1 MDDLNNPFAR
11 LHEQLVIARAQSGGT
26 YVLRVVATAL
36 GVPHTNV
43 LGLAEALSDFYENI
57 QQCRRLAEK
66 FIPGDR
72 EKFIAPLNRV
82 EGLFKSLD
90 LNAQWASY
98 SGNLDDTTML
108 ALEFGIY
115 AMSQF
120 HPAASSEKSG
130 QINGFVQ
137 KLNKL
142 LEECLVSEISPE
154 LKKVFVRHLEA
165 IRAAILNFLVEGSA
179 ELEAAIDGAVGAMLR
194 HGDSIKAES
203 GSGKAFIGDFFDVLG
218 KVNDLVSG
226 YQTATQIASSAAL
239 TLLLPLIN

>member
-1 MDDLNNPFAR
+1 MNELRNPFAR
-11 LHEQLVIARAQSGGT
+11 LHEQLATARAQPGST
-26 YVLRVVATAL
+26 TVLRVLANAL
-36 GVPHTNV
+36 DVPHTNV
-43 LGLAEALSDFYENI
+43 LAFATALTEFHDNI
-57 QQCRRLAEK
+57 HQCRHLAEK

-72 EKFIAPLNRV
+72 EKFIAPLDRV
-82 EGLFKSLD
+82 EAMFKGTDMNS
-90 LNAQWASY
+90 QWASY
-98 SGNLDDTTML
+98 SGHLDEATML

-120 HPAASSEKSG
+120 HPGASSEKSG
-130 QINGFVQ
+130 QINEFVH

-142 LEECLVSEISPE
+142 LDECLVSDMSPD

-165 IRAAILNFLVEGSA
+165 IRAAILNFLVDGSA

-203 GSGKAFIGDFFDVLG
+203 GTGKAFIGDFFDVLG